1 GDNYLIQH
9 VEAPSYEPD
18 APLRTSGSFQE
29 EAALATSGNFTREA
43 QQASPYSDLFREP
56 AQFGTDD
63 GMPLFRDEVPASGT
77 HSAGARHGHSAE
89 APPAAAQ
96 NSVTGVD
103 PYAGILGADPQ
114 TSATSSP
121 FSADALRPA
130 PFLSGF
136 GTDPQTQA
144 QAQPQ
149 SQAQSQTNAASSPYS
164 TELQRSGNFPA
175 EMQRSGGFPADPQAN
190 VSASAFSADAL
201 RPAPFVSG
209 FGSESSPEAPASSRA
224 FPAEPQAPSPFGA
237 QAPPFLGEQQPSG
250 FGAEPQSQPPAP
262 FMTEA
267 QLPQSAPPAWPN
279 PAEPDPQRALAAWP
293 PPDAAEPAVPPT
305 LLVWPAPEPTAEQ
318 LLLAQGYAPTA
329 LKAPAQ
335 LQETGPSRPIALIA
349 DPVGVPVTRAALHT
363 LRAAA
368 ADSGI
373 PLFVTAGLGA
383 VPAASVAANAR
394 RGADPS
400 ALLRALTP
408 EQVASPRVLL
418 LEENPD
424 LAAAFAISLER
435 DGMRVVQAASE
446 NDAMSA
452 LSAEHPQLV
461 VMNLTLVRRR
471 RSGVIEWLRAYERL
485 HLAPTVLYT
494 VPAGMVGDVELL
506 HALRS
511 GAAAV
516 HLTDREVGQETANR
530 LLDLMGKVSD

>member
-1 GDNYLIQH
+1 MQAMRRLRASEIQLSSDF
-9 VEAPSYEPD
+9 AGGPQAGS
-18 APLRTSGSFQE
+18 SGS
-29 EAALATSGNFTREA
+29 
-43 QQASPYSDLFREP
+43 P
-56 AQFGTDD
+56 FG
-63 GMPLFRDEVPASGT
+63 
-77 HSAGARHGHSAE
+77 
-89 APPAAAQ
+89 
-96 NSVTGVD
+96 
-103 PYAGILGADPQ
+103 
-114 TSATSSP
+114 
-121 FSADALRPA
+121 ADALRPA
-130 PFLSGF
+130 PF
-136 GTDPQTQA
+136 A
-144 QAQPQ
+144 
-149 SQAQSQTNAASSPYS
+149 
-164 TELQRSGNFPA
+164 
-175 EMQRSGGFPADPQAN
+175 
-190 VSASAFSADAL
+190 
-201 RPAPFVSG
+201 G
-209 FGSESSPEAPASSRA
+209 FGSEPSADAPAPNIA
-224 FPAEPQAPSPFGA
+224 FPAEPQQPSPFGA
-237 QAPPFLGEQQPSG
+237 QAPPFLGEQQASA
-250 FGAEPQSQPPAP
+250 FGAESQPPAP
-262 FMTEA
+262 FMTDA
-267 QLPQSAPPAWPN
+267 QLPQSQPPAWPN
-279 PAEPDPQRALAAWP
+279 PAEPDPQSALAAWP
-293 PPDAAEPAVPPT
+293 PPDAVEPTVPPT
-305 LLVWPAPEPTAEQ
+305 LLVWPAPEPSAEQ

-329 LKAPAQ
+329 LKSPAQ
-335 LQETGPSRPIALIA
+335 LQETGPSRPVALLA

-383 VPAASVAANAR
+383 VPAASLAANAR

-408 EQVASPRVLL
+408 EQIASPRVLL

-435 DGMRVVQAASE
+435 DGMRVVQAATE